1 MIRPGKA
8 GNMAHFT
15 CPRCGFRE
23 SVLPEGNIAG
33 ERLCP
38 ECNCPMRLRAR
49 GEHSAKVHLKCS
61 RCGFRRAAP
70 LGSEEAIKRV
80 CPECGHRLR
89 IGVRRQTHASPRRY
103 DFQVAVG
110 VFLLGVLVGPMLLQD
125 FVTKI
130 DPSANPELAGFLASV
145 LAGVALAALVLGAV
159 RALRR

>member
-1 MIRPGKA
+1 
-8 GNMAHFT
+8 MAHFT

-33 ERLCP
+33 ERQCP
-38 ECNCPMRLRAR
+38 QCNGPMRLRVR
-49 GEHSAKVHLKCS
+49 GEPQERVHVKCS

-70 LGSEEAIKRV
+70 PASDVAVKRV

-89 IGVRRQTHASPRRY
+89 IGVRREASASPRRH

-110 VFLLGVLVGPMLLQD
+110 AFLLGLLLGPVLLKDL
-125 FVTKI
+125 VTQV
-130 DPSANPELAGFLASV
+130 DPSANPELAGLLASV
-145 LAGVALAALVLGAV
+145 GAGVALAALVLGAV